1 MTTDKKWAGTT
12 FGSSYMHRSLIR
24 LLRHTPVRAVYAFT
38 NVFVIPV
45 SLLLRPSGKI
55 IYHYFRRRWGYSVA
69 KSLVMTYVNHCYFGQ
84 IVVDK
89 FAMWAGKR
97 FKLSIVGLEHY
108 EQLERRDEAFVQ
120 LSAHIGNYEIAGYS
134 LTAKHKRFNA
144 LVYGG
149 EKSTV
154 MEERNKIL
162 SKDNIRLI
170 AIKPDM
176 SHLFELNA
184 ALAAGECVSLPAD
197 RIFGSSKSIEVTFLG
212 KKAKFPAGPFQMPT
226 MRGLNVLAVNVM
238 KTSATGYTVFVTPLA
253 YDKTAPRQ
261 EQMRQLATAYVAE
274 LERLL
279 TLYPAQWYNY
289 FEFWD

>member
-1 MTTDKKWAGTT
+1 MTPDKKWAGTT
-12 FGSSYMHRSLIR
+12 YGSSYMHHTLIR
-24 LLRHTPVRAVYAFT
+24 LLRHAPVRAVYAFT
-38 NVFVIPV
+38 NVCVIPV
-45 SLLLRPSGKI
+45 CLLLRPSGKI

-69 KSLVMTYVNHCYFGQ
+69 KSLVMTYVNHCCFGQ
-84 IVVDK
+84 VVVDK

-108 EQLERRDEAFVQ
+108 QQLECRNEAFVQ

-149 EKSTV
+149 EKPTV

-170 AIKPDM
+170 TIKSDM

-197 RIFGSSKSIEVTFLG
+197 RIFGSSKSIKVTFLG
-212 KKAKFPAGPFQMPT
+212 KKAKFPAGPFQMAT
-226 MRGLNVLAVNVM
+226 MRGLSVLAVNVM
-238 KTSATGYTVFVTPLA
+238 KTSATGYTVFVTPLD
-253 YDKTAPRQ
+253 YDKAAPRQ

-289 FEFWD
+289 YEFWD